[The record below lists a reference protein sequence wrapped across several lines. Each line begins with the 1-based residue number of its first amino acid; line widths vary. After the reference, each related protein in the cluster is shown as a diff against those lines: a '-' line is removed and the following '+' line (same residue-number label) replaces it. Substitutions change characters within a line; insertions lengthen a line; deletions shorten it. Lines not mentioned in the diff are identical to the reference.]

1 MTAITDPTSD
11 VSKKP
16 SSFLDDFQ
24 NNSDNRTSDPFSSR
38 NDNGPAPAAVIGSK
52 IKIRGELVGEEDLL
66 VEGQVEG
73 IINLNDNVL
82 TVGENGVLKANAS
95 AKTITIEGRVEGDL
109 LGEENIVIKATSQV
123 TGNLVAPR
131 VSLEDGAQFRGSI
144 DMDLENRRA
153 EFQEK
158 MIHPSLPREAAAPK
172 GRDFSLGKNKKS
184 DVRNEPIAKESKD
197 KADSSKEKS
206 TEPA

>member
-1 MTAITDPTSD
+1 MTAITDPNTESSN
-11 VSKKP
+11 VTKKP
-16 SSFLDDFQ
+16 GSFLDEFQ
-24 NNSDNRTSDPFSSR
+24 KNGDASRGTDAFSAKHDGIS
-38 NDNGPAPAAVIGSK
+38 PAAVIGPK

-82 TVGENGVLKANAS
+82 TIGENGVLKANAS

-123 TGNLVAPR
+123 TGNVVAPR

-144 DMDLENRRA
+144 DMDLESRRA

-158 MIHPSLPREAAAPK
+158 MIHPSLPRESSAPK
-172 GRDFSLGKNKKS
+172 ARDFGVNIAAKS
-184 DVRNEPIAKESKD
+184 ASDKVKD
-197 KADSSKEKS
+197 KNEETLDANAKDS
-206 TEPA
+206 EPA